1 MKNKID
7 WDTYEVKEGT
17 DFELGEIQ
25 MYLDQVQEE
34 IVRITDAGRE
44 VSLELETLMEIL
56 GELES
61 EEAHV

>member
-1 MKNKID
+1 MKSKID
-7 WDTYEVKEGT
+7 WDTYEVMEGI

-34 IVRITDAGRE
+34 IVRLTDAGRE
-44 VSLELETLMEIL
+44 VSLELESLMEIL

-61 EEAHV
+61 EEAHE